1 MIKTSEGS
9 RQRDMLIQK
18 KTIDNQLVD
27 YRQSLLSI
35 ESLGQDSNDKEDGL
49 PDDVAESNSFDL
61 RQGFR
66 KAQRH
71 ANFRNFCK

>member
-35 ESLGQDSNDKEDGL
+35 ESLGQDSNDKEDAL
-49 PDDVAESNSFDL
+49 PDDVFESNSFDL
-61 RQGFR
+61 R
-66 KAQRH
+66 
-71 ANFRNFCK
+71 